1 MPKKN
6 RRVTPALTVLL
17 ALLLANLLSYDF
29 ARATDVEYATI
40 GWWTITYREVD
51 TLSGCH
57 ATARFQDKTEI
68 EVALIQETNSR
79 SWLVF
84 IYNPTWTS
92 WVARKRQH
100 TLHFAA
106 INPDKLWRGVWSVN
120 KNNELYISASVDFM
134 NSLADAKGLA
144 ILDERKRVLITLDMK
159 DSEAAIKAVV
169 NCVRAHPYAPS
180 SPPEA
185 RTQPPQTQPPTQETT
200 FSGTAFFVAPNL
212 LLTNNHVVKDCGRN
226 IQVRYPERTS
236 YPATIS
242 GQDDTNDLAL
252 LRTDMSSQSIAS
264 FRFRPRLGEAV
275 ATYGFPYSSLLSSS
289 GNFTLGS
296 VTSLSGMKDD
306 SRFIQISTPVQP
318 GNSGGPL
325 LDASSNVVGVVVGQ
339 LSAITMMQV
348 LGSVPQNVNFAIQ
361 ALIVVNFL
369 STKDVTPKL
378 DSSDTHRELPWSD
391 VADLAKKFTVQVH
404 CEAGPPQ
411 TSQAQPAP
419 PPSSKNATP
428 SLERQA
434 KEFVLALEA
443 KWSSPNEDALAGL
456 EALYDDE
463 VMYFGKKSTRDEV
476 VKEKRTFARKFPE
489 RDYRPK
495 EPISVWCNDHICTV
509 RGLLDFRSVDPVA
522 RIVSEG
528 VASFEYQLIVLEGSV
543 RITLEAGDVLKR
555 NKTPLS
561 NVLMPPGNLSAH

>member
-1 MPKKN
+1 M
-6 RRVTPALTVLL
+6 
-17 ALLLANLLSYDF
+17 
-29 ARATDVEYATI
+29 
-40 GWWTITYREVD
+40 
-51 TLSGCH
+51 
-57 ATARFQDKTEI
+57 
-68 EVALIQETNSR
+68 ALIQETDSK
-79 SWLVF
+79 SWVVF
-84 IYNPTWTS
+84 VYNPTWTS
-92 WVARKRQH
+92 WVTRKQQH
-100 TLHFAA
+100 TLQFAT
-106 INPDKLWRGVWSVN
+106 INPDKLWRGVWSIN
-120 KNNELYISASVDFM
+120 KNNEMYISASVDFM

-144 ILDERKRVLITLDMK
+144 ILDETKRVLTTLDMK
-159 DSEAAIKAVV
+159 DSESAIKAVV
-169 NCVRAHPYAPS
+169 NCVRAHPYTPS
-180 SPPEA
+180 TPPEA

-226 IQVRYPERTS
+226 IQVQYPERTS
-236 YPATIS
+236 YPATLS

-296 VTSLSGMKDD
+296 VSSLSGMKDD

-325 LDASSNVVGVVVGQ
+325 LDASGNVVGVVVGQ
-339 LSAITMMQV
+339 LSAVAMMQV

-361 ALIVVNFL
+361 APIVVNFL

-391 VADLAKKFTVQVH
+391 VADLAKKFTVLVH

-411 TSQAQPAP
+411 TSQAPPAP

-428 SLERQA
+428 SLEREA

-443 KWSSPNEDALAGL
+443 KWSSPNEGALAGL

-463 VMYFGKKSTRDEV
+463 VMYFGKKSSRDEV
-476 VKEKRTFARKFPE
+476 VSLPESLFQFCAPTAFAP
-489 RDYRPK
+489 
-495 EPISVWCNDHICTV
+495 
-509 RGLLDFRSVDPVA
+509 
-522 RIVSEG
+522 
-528 VASFEYQLIVLEGSV
+528 
-543 RITLEAGDVLKR
+543 
-555 NKTPLS
+555 
-561 NVLMPPGNLSAH
+561 

>member
-6 RRVTPALTVLL
+6 QRATAAFTIL
-17 ALLLANLLSYDF
+17 ALLLANLLSCDF
-29 ARATDVEYATI
+29 ARASEIDFATI
-40 GWWTITYREVD
+40 GWWTITYRETD
-51 TLSGCH
+51 TLRGCQ
-57 ATARFQDKTEI
+57 ATARFQDKTEM
-68 EVALIQETNSR
+68 EMALVQETDSK

-106 INPDKLWRGVWSVN
+106 INPDKFWHGVWSVS
-120 KNNELYISASVDFM
+120 KNNELYVSASIDFM

-144 ILDERKRVLITLDMK
+144 ILDERKRVLTTLDMK
-159 DSEAAIKAVV
+159 DSEPAIKAVV

-185 RTQPPQTQPPTQETT
+185 RTQPPQTQPPTQETA
-200 FSGTAFFVAPNL
+200 FSGTAFFVAPDL

-252 LRTDMSSQSIAS
+252 LRTDMSSQSMAS

-325 LDASSNVVGVVVGQ
+325 LDASGNVVGVVVGQ
-339 LSAITMMQV
+339 LNAV
-348 LGSVPQNVNFAIQ
+348 V
-361 ALIVVNFL
+361 VVNFL
-369 STKDVTPKL
+369 STKDVAPKL

-391 VADLAKKFTVQVH
+391 VADIAKKFTVQVH

-411 TSQAQPAP
+411 TSQAEPAP
-419 PPSSKNATP
+419 PPTAPPSSKNVTP
-428 SLERQA
+428 ALERRA

-456 EALYDDE
+456 DAIYDDE
-463 VMYFGKKSTRDEV
+463 VLYFGIKS
-476 VKEKRTFARKFPE
+476 
-489 RDYRPK
+489 
-495 EPISVWCNDHICTV
+495 
-509 RGLLDFRSVDPVA
+509 
-522 RIVSEG
+522 SEM
-528 VASFEYQLIVLEGSV
+528 E
-543 RITLEAGDVLKR
+543 
-555 NKTPLS
+555 
-561 NVLMPPGNLSAH
+561 